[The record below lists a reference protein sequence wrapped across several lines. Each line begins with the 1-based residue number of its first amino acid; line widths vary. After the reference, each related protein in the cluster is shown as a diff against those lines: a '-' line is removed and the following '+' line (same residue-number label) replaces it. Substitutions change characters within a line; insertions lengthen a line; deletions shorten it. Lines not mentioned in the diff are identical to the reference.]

1 MRSLAGAFRL
11 SFHLEH
17 IPHRP
22 ELGQD
27 GGATIYLYFFFLLS
41 YFLLYCYSTFIYNT
55 ILLYLDSV
63 YFTYILLILY
73 RFESQVETGTAPR
86 FLPHRWYIFRVSNG
100 LR

>member
-27 GGATIYLYFFFLLS
+27 GGVTIYLYFFVLLS
-41 YFLLYCYSTFIYNT
+41 YLLYCYSTFIYNT
-55 ILLYLDSV
+55 ILLYLDPV

-73 RFESQVETGTAPR
+73 RFECQSQLGTA
-86 FLPHRWYIFRVSNG
+86 LAHRWYIFRVSIG